1 MMNES
6 SFRSYIV
13 GSRRLSN
20 VSWAIIVS
28 LGGLGFFLTGLS
40 SYFNINLLIFS
51 DSSDISF
58 LPQGIVLLFY
68 GTVGSILGIYL
79 WLTIW
84 WDIGFGYNEYNQ
96 NLNEVILYRQG
107 FPGTN
112 RELKLK
118 FIFSEIKSI
127 KMKIEEGLNPKRQL
141 FLCLLDSSEIPLTGV
156 DRPVSLTK
164 IEQEAVKLAQY
175 LNVYL
180 RNKLKPNKRAN
191 DGNRTRECWNHNPV
205 P

>member
-1 MMNES
+1 MVNES
-6 SFRSYIV
+6 FFRSYIV

-51 DSSDISF
+51 DSSDITF

-112 RELKLK
+112 RELKLR

-141 FLCLLDSSEIPLTGV
+141 FLCLKDSREIPLTGV
-156 DRPVSLTK
+156 DRPISLTR
-164 IEQEAVKLAQY
+164 IEQEAVNCY
-175 LNVYL
+175 CTINS
-180 RNKLKPNKRAN
+180 
-191 DGNRTRECWNHNPV
+191 HIF
-205 P
+205 

>member
-51 DSSDISF
+51 DSSDINF

-127 KMKIEEGLNPKRQL
+127 KMKIEEGLNPKRRL
-141 FLCLLDSSEIPLTGV
+141 FLCLKDSREIPLTGV
-156 DRPVSLTK
+156 DQPTALNK
-164 IEQEAVKLAQY
+164 IETEALNLAKY

-180 RNKLKPNKRAN
+180 E
-191 DGNRTRECWNHNPV
+191 TE
-205 P
+205 

>member
-1 MMNES
+1 MFTLMDLWIYGFCKINYTKTMVDES
-6 SFRSYIV
+6 TFRSYIV
-13 GSRRLSN
+13 GSRRISN

-40 SYFNINLLIFS
+40 SYFNVNLLIFS
-51 DSSDISF
+51 DSSNITF

-68 GTVGSILGIYL
+68 GTVGFILGIFL
-79 WLTIW
+79 WLTVW

-96 NLNEVILYRQG
+96 ALNEVILYRQG
-107 FPGTN
+107 FPGKN

-141 FLCLLDSSEIPLTGV
+141 FLCLKDSREIPLTGV
-156 DRPVSLTK
+156 DRPTSLTK

-180 RNKLKPNKRAN
+180 ETN
-191 DGNRTRECWNHNPV
+191 
-205 P
+205 